1 MVTPGQLLLLLAITN
16 NPLSPHWAPGCLY
29 LLHTGAVSPASH
41 HGSSICPS
49 VHQCVHW
56 VTGGLTT
63 DKSGIHCCPVLFP
76 DHRTPHLSVQTQLIL
91 SAYRRKA
98 DGWCSLHYS
107 LVCIIHIQ
115 YTAYPYKGV
124 KCEADCWCPL
134 HCSAVSVNITE
145 FNWVYP
151 CKGVKQQISTLHC
164 SDVSVNISECKR

>member
-1 MVTPGQLLLLLAITN
+1 MVIFSDVTASRPRLNTKSWWRQAAAAPARN
-16 NPLSPHWAPGCLY
+16 NKQPAVSTLGTWLFISPA
-29 LLHTGAVSPASH
+29 HTGAVSPASH

-56 VTGGLTT
+56 VTGWLTT

-98 DGWCSLHYS
+98 DGWCSLHCS

-124 KCEADCWCPL
+124 KCEADC
-134 HCSAVSVNITE
+134 
-145 FNWVYP
+145 
-151 CKGVKQQISTLHC
+151 
-164 SDVSVNISECKR
+164 